1 MAQMA
6 GLFQGITGRVG
17 EIVYYQRGGKTFI
30 RRRPRKRGN
39 PPSEQEK
46 ARQAQFAITGRI
58 AREISM
64 IDELKYFWKPIRSKN
79 QTNYNLIVK
88 ANYNKIDTEN
98 LKGSI
103 ILSPDFGFS
112 LTKKSISI
120 GNSEILMTC
129 DPLITSG
136 INYYER
142 KAKYIVA
149 AGVILMKNPQKEDLP
164 GYDIISFRSKRNLF
178 SINSK
183 IRIVVPM
190 GGVFNDIFRKYSIKK
205 VFTVFIVLDKEGIPI
220 KHSTT
225 MFSET

>member
-1 MAQMA
+1 MAQVT
-6 GLFQGITGRVG
+6 GLFSGLNGRVG
-17 EIVYYQRGGKTFI
+17 EIVYYQRGGRTFT
-30 RRRPRKRGN
+30 RRRPSKRGN
-39 PPSEQEK
+39 PPSEQER

-79 QTNYNLIVK
+79 QTGYNLIVK

-112 LTKKSISI
+112 LPKKSISI
-120 GNSEILMTC
+120 GNSEILMRC

-136 INYYER
+136 INYYEK

-149 AGVILMKNPQKEDLP
+149 AGVILMKNPQKENLP
-164 GYDIISFRSKRNLF
+164 DYEIMSFRSKRNLF

-205 VFTVFIVLDKEGIPI
+205 VFAVFIVLNKEGIQI